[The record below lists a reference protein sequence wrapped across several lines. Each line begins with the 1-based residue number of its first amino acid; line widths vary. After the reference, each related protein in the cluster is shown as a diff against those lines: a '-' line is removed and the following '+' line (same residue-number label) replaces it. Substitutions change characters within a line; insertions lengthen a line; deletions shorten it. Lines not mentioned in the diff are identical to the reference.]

1 MRGCQKKTH
10 KDSLDLRSE
19 KVRYIIGRMPSS
31 LIYYGNAIF
40 ILSLFFIY
48 MISYHIPYQ
57 KQYRG
62 TIYVYN
68 NDTLVNNYSD
78 SIETTLLVSF
88 NNNYPKVDNMN
99 TDIIYFISPTKLIKG
114 KILSLRKEKSMNNRY
129 YLICLIEE
137 KHLKYLSIDMDFYF
151 FNVEKI
157 KNYIL

>member
-1 MRGCQKKTH
+1 MKKKTH
-10 KDSLDLRSE
+10 KDSLDLRSK
-19 KVRYIIGRMPSS
+19 KVRHIIGRMPSS

-57 KQYRG
+57 KQYSG

-88 NNNYPKVDNMN
+88 NNNHPKVDNMN

-129 YLICLIEE
+129 YLTCLIEE
-137 KHLKYLSIDMDFYF
+137 KHLKYLTIDMDFYF
-151 FNVEKI
+151 FNIEKI